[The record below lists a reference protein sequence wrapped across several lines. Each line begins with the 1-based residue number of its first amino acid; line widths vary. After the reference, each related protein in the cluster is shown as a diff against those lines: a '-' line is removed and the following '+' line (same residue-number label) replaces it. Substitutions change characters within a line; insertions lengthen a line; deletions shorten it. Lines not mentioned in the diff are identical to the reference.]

1 MKEELV
7 YIIYGSSY
15 VKKKKIGTRFDEEVY
30 DLKRKFTALNFL

>member
-1 MKEELV
+1 MEEELI

-15 VKKKKIGTRFDEEVY
+15 VEKKIGTRFDEEVY